1 MINPNM
7 EGETPA
13 LPLTLHVGVNL
24 FEKQGSVAWG
34 DRFLLTKKISCAI
47 FKLIVRSPVLA

>member
-13 LPLTLHVGVNL
+13 LHLTLHVGVN
-24 FEKQGSVAWG
+24 FEKNFKKAI
-34 DRFLLTKKISCAI
+34 LTY
-47 FKLIVRSPVLA
+47 